1 MELTFRKRQQVLVF
15 VTVLICSGHLAVE
28 CQQGLLSTKIEYTP
42 PAVKTPSQVSFSF
55 QVVSAMDSPDRVL
68 LNLPKFVLLGATAGA
83 TAETKIQIG
92 GNGAEYFD
100 LYGKQAVWTPLTETL
115 QLFVSKPITSA
126 SISLLFIDLFELP
139 EAGLVGNDVRLR
151 VTTSRNRNDLVE
163 QLLWSQVLQ
172 SPTVGS
178 FYSDTAATQSQVR
191 WEKDPGRPRLEAGQA
206 MSVRLSFYPHMR
218 LYFKDSVYLTLPG
231 FTATS
236 GPVALILSEGSS
248 QFFTAVLSLL
258 ALLVQKYKY

>member
-1 MELTFRKRQQVLVF
+1 MEVSVRKQQQVLVF
-15 VTVLICSGHLAVE
+15 VTVLISGAHLAVE
-28 CQQGLLSTKIEYTP
+28 CQQGLLSTKIEYRP

-55 QVVSAMDSPDRVL
+55 QVVSAMDNPDRVL
-68 LNLPKFVLLGATAGA
+68 LNLPGFVLLDA
-83 TAETKIQIG
+83 TAETNIQIG

-115 QLFVSKPITSA
+115 QLFVSKRITSA

-172 SPTVGS
+172 SPAVGS
-178 FYSDTAATQSQVR
+178 FYSDTAATQTQVR
-191 WEKDPGRPRLEAGQA
+191 WEKEPGRPRLEAGQA

-218 LYFKDSVYLTLPG
+218 LYLKDSVSLTLPG

>member
-1 MELTFRKRQQVLVF
+1 
-15 VTVLICSGHLAVE
+15 
-28 CQQGLLSTKIEYTP
+28 
-42 PAVKTPSQVSFSF
+42 
-55 QVVSAMDSPDRVL
+55 MDNSDRVP
-68 LNLPKFVLLGATAGA
+68 LNLPGFVLLGAT
-83 TAETKIQIG
+83 TETNIQIG
-92 GNGAEYFD
+92 GNGAEY
-100 LYGKQAVWTPLTETL
+100 
-115 QLFVSKPITSA
+115 
-126 SISLLFIDLFELP
+126 LFELP

-172 SPTVGS
+172 SPAVGS
-178 FYSDTAATQSQVR
+178 FYSDTAATQTQVR
-191 WEKDPGRPRLEAGQA
+191 WEKEPGRPRLEAGQA

-218 LYFKDSVYLTLPG
+218 LYLKDSVSLTLPG